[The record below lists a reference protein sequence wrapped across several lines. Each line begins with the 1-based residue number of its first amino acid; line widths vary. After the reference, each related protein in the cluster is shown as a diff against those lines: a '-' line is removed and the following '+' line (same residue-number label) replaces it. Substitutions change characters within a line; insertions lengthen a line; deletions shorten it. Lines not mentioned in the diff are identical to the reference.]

1 MNRSSKKIV
10 MISPPAIA
18 LKTQIRKTIPPFG
31 LLTVGA
37 TVEERGYNDL
47 LLMDAVVEGFDNIVP
62 DDYEG
67 FIRYGLD
74 YEEIARRVEEYG
86 ADFVGITVLF
96 SGMAECGYNVAR
108 AIKKRLPNIPI
119 CMGGIHLTAVNKQK
133 LMLDEKSLDF
143 VISGEG
149 DITFPDLLDEYFT
162 KKEFENVDGLTWRN
176 PGMRTKDGDAFVVE
190 NQRAALINDLDTLP
204 FPAWHKFDME
214 KYFDINIPFSPFVS
228 SPRVGTIITSRGC
241 PANCNFCFISWTA
254 AKDRGDNKPYRTFS
268 ADYTVRM
275 IEHLIENWG
284 IKELQI
290 LDDSFTVDYHRVMEI
305 FDRIK
310 KYNLRIEFP
319 NGIRADL
326 PKKLDRR
333 KKMYKAMKEAGVWQ
347 VCYSPEHG
355 NQDYLL
361 NYIDKG
367 MDLEQVK
374 HSCDIAHENGFLV
387 HANFI
392 MGFPEE
398 TKELRLDT
406 ENFARNLDADSFSFS
421 FATPFPGTALYEE
434 VKKKDLFVSDYN
446 KNRVLFDKVN
456 IIPHD
461 IGIKDL
467 YKHVEFLN
475 RDVNEKAQMKRPEL
489 TKMKY
494 ALIDAKDR
502 EIQTNNDRKYHHIK
516 DGEEDLL
523 PTTANYFKERIAGV

>member
-37 TVEERGYNDL
+37 NVEKRGYDNL

-62 DDYEG
+62 DQYDG

-74 YEEIARRVEEYG
+74 YEEIARRVKEFE
-86 ADFVGITVLF
+86 ADFVGISVLF

-108 AIKKRLPNIPI
+108 AIKKILPDMPI
-119 CMGGIHLTAVNKQK
+119 CMGGIHLTAVNQQQ
-133 LMLDEKSLDF
+133 LMNEEKSLDF

-149 DITFPDLLDEYFT
+149 DITFPDLLDEYFGNR
-162 KKEFENVDGLTWRN
+162 KLEEVRGLTWRN
-176 PGMRTKDGDAFVVE
+176 DGIQTTEGNSLIVE
-190 NQRAALINDLDTLP
+190 NPRAVLIENLDELP

-268 ADYTVRM
+268 ADYTVKM

-305 FDRIK
+305 FERIK
-310 KYNLRIEFP
+310 GYGLRIEFP

-333 KKMYKAMKEAGVWQ
+333 RKLYKAMKEAGVWQ

-374 HSCDIAHENGFLV
+374 SSCDIAHEQGFLV

-392 MGFPEE
+392 MGFPGE
-398 TKELRLDT
+398 TKELREDT
-406 ENFARNLDADSFSFS
+406 EKFARSLDADSFSFS

-434 VKKKDLFVSDYN
+434 VKKKDLFVDDYN
-446 KNRVLFDKVN
+446 ENRVLFDKVN
-456 IIPHD
+456 IVPHD
-461 IGIKDL
+461 ISIKDL
-467 YKHVEFLN
+467 YEHVEFLN

-494 ALIDAKDR
+494 ELIDKKLETD
-502 EIQTNNDRKYHHIK
+502 DRKYHHIK
-516 DGEEDLL
+516 DEEKDLL
-523 PTTANYFKERIAGV
+523 PTTANYLKERIAGV

>member
-1 MNRSSKKIV
+1 MDRSSKKIV
-10 MISPPAIA
+10 MISPPALA

-37 TVEERGYNDL
+37 TVEERGYDNL
-47 LLMDAVVEGFDNIVP
+47 YLMDAVVEGFDNIVKDSYP
-62 DDYEG
+62 G
-67 FIRYGLD
+67 FIRYGLAYD
-74 YEEIARRVEEYG
+74 EIAKKVKDFD
-86 ADFVGITVLF
+86 ADFVGISVLF
-96 SGMAECGYNVAR
+96 SGMAECGYDCAR
-108 AIKKRLPNIPI
+108 AIKKLMPDMPV
-119 CMGGIHLTAVNKQK
+119 CMGGIHLTAVNKQQ
-133 LMLDEKSLDF
+133 LMNEEKSLDF

-149 DITFPDLLDEYFT
+149 DLTFPDLLDEYFGER
-162 KKEFENVDGLTWRN
+162 KLENVRGLTWRN
-176 PGMRTKDGDAFVVE
+176 DSMILQETGESVIVE
-190 NQRAALINDLDTLP
+190 NPRAILIEDLDTLP

-214 KYFDINIPFSPFVS
+214 KYFEINIPFSPFVT

-254 AKDRGDNKPYRTFS
+254 AKDRGDNKPYRTHS

-275 IEHLIENWG
+275 IEYMIENWG

-326 PKKLDRR
+326 PKKIDRR
-333 KKMYKAMKEAGVWQ
+333 KNMYKAMKEAGVWQ

-361 NYIDKG
+361 DYIDKG

-398 TKELRLDT
+398 TKQLRLDT

-434 VKKKDLFVSDYN
+434 VMEKDLFVSDYN

-461 IGIKDL
+461 ISIEDL

-475 RDVNEKAQMKRPEL
+475 RDVNEIAQTKRPEL
-489 TKMKY
+489 TKKKY
-494 ALIDAKDR
+494 ALIDDATR
-502 EIQTNNDRKYHHIK
+502 QIETNNDRKYHHIK
-516 DGEEDLL
+516 DKELL
-523 PTTANYFKERIAGV
+523 PTTANYLKERISGL